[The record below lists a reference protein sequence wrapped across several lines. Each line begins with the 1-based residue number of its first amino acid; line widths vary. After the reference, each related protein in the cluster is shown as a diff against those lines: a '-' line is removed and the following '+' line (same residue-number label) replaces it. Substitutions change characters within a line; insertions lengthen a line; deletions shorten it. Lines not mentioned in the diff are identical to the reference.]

1 MVRQRV
7 IETMEGIQGAFDV
20 AAYDRMMRKMWK
32 RNWIETREILDAGI
46 TQGTALE
53 ISPGPGYLGLDW
65 LLKTT
70 DTCLVG
76 LDISEEMLRRC
87 RENTQREGVGDRAE
101 YVHGDACHMPFD
113 DDTFDAVFANGG
125 LHEWANPVDVFNEI
139 TRVLKPGGRYCIT
152 DLRRDANTLLR
163 KLLPLTIG
171 ERTMRRGFTT
181 SINAA
186 YTPGEAEA
194 LAAASN
200 LPTPQVSGNTLGLV
214 IYGTAN

>member
-70 DTCLVG
+70 DTRLVG

-101 YVHGDACHMPFD
+101 YVHGDACYMPFD
-113 DDTFDAVFANGG
+113 DATFDAVFANGG
-125 LHEWANPVDVFNEI
+125 LHEWANPIEVFNEI

-171 ERTMRRGFTT
+171 ERTMRQGFTT

-194 LAAASN
+194 LAAVSD
-200 LPTPQVSGNTLGLV
+200 LPTPQVSGNTLGLA
-214 IYGTAN
+214 IFGIAS